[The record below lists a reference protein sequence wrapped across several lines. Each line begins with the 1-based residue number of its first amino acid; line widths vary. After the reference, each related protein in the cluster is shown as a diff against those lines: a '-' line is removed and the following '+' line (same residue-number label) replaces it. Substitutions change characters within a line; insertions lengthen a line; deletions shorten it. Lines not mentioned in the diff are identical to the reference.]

1 MLVQSC
7 LSDSL
12 TRGSPWWWQQVTPG
26 QHGMS
31 QWQSQHHCLLVSAL
45 QGRSFLRR
53 DPSVSVPKP
62 QASPVVPLHWVVPPS
77 TLVPLSTPL
86 CL

>member
-1 MLVQSC
+1 MRVQSC

-45 QGRSFLRR
+45 QGRSFLSR